1 MDDRTDRAEIDAAF
15 AALANDHEFQQESL
29 ELAEE
34 ATRSG
39 WEALYIAEA
48 DT

>member
-1 MDDRTDRAEIDAAF
+1 MEDRMDRAEIDAAF
-15 AALANDHEFQQESL
+15 AALANDHEFQQESI

-34 ATRSG
+34 ATISG
-39 WEALYIAEA
+39 WEALRAAEA